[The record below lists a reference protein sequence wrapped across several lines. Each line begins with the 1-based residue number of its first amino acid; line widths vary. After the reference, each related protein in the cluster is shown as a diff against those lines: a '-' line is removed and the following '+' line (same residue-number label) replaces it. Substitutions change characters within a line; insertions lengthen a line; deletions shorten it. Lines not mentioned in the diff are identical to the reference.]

1 MAKILVIDDDPKI
14 VLVLKIRLISAGY
27 EVLTAGDGV
36 SGLRLAIEGK
46 PDLVIL
52 DIMMPVGGGFS
63 VAPRLREQ
71 APEIPVIFITASKE
85 AGLRQMAEKMGAAGF
100 LEKPYELEA
109 MLALV
114 TEALMANA
122 PSPVAPAQPPESPST
137 LHKLAP
143 AAAHSPVSPPDTA
156 TITGGETILIV
167 EENRKTEM
175 EPFNEHLESLAEEWT
190 AALVAEIARNKRAH
204 DALQQSERNFRNSLE
219 GALDGTVVV
228 DGQGLVV
235 FANAAATNISGRP
248 QEQFLGAPFG
258 WPITAGQIIER
269 DVVNSAGKRVI
280 VEVRTVQTV
289 WQGTPACL
297 VTLRDITE
305 RKGAEARM
313 QRRQTALEES
323 NRDLQR
329 RNQGV
334 QAIYHTL
341 SHELK
346 TRLTSVYEFVSSL
359 DARLESVPPS
369 LDSQPVALGEVA
381 QRGVALLAF
390 DDFLQARLEAGTLS
404 LDLQPAPLAEAVE
417 RTVATLAPTA
427 GGKGVSLSC
436 DCQPDLPPVS
446 FDQPSIL
453 LVLSNLIANAIHS
466 TPAGGQVCLQL
477 GEALADSECLQVAV
491 RDTGC
496 GIPKEQLG
504 LIFNRRHPAHR
515 DDPVIE
521 SRSDLDL
528 GLSICRELVQLHGG
542 RIWAES
548 ELNQGSTFTFTIPKR
563 QTPATVNVLVVDDEA
578 EIRDALRALLEKQG
592 YQVTVAANG
601 VEALELMLHQP
612 PALVILDL
620 DMPEMDGTETL
631 SFIRKQWKAIPV
643 VIHTA
648 YP

>member
-14 VLVLKIRLISAGY
+14 VQVLKIRLISAGY

-36 SGLRLAIEGK
+36 SGLSLAIEGK

-63 VAPRLREQ
+63 VAHRLREQ

-100 LEKPYELEA
+100 LEKPYEPEA

-114 TEALMANA
+114 TEALMASA
-122 PSPVAPAQPPESPST
+122 PSPVAAAQPPESPST

-167 EENRKTEM
+167 KENRKTEL
-175 EPFNEHLESLAEEWT
+175 EPFNEHLESLAGEWT
-190 AALVAEIARNKRAH
+190 AALVAEIARNQRAH

-235 FANAAATNISGRP
+235 FANAAATNIFGRP

-269 DVVNSAGKRVI
+269 DVVNSAGQRMI
-280 VEVRTVQTV
+280 VEVRTVPTV
-289 WQGTPACL
+289 WQGAPACL

-346 TRLTSVYEFVSSL
+346 TRLTSVHEFVSML

-369 LDSQPVALGEVA
+369 LDSQPVALGE
-381 QRGVALLAF
+381 
-390 DDFLQARLEAGTLS
+390 
-404 LDLQPAPLAEAVE
+404 
-417 RTVATLAPTA
+417 
-427 GGKGVSLSC
+427 
-436 DCQPDLPPVS
+436 
-446 FDQPSIL
+446 
-453 LVLSNLIANAIHS
+453 
-466 TPAGGQVCLQL
+466 TPA
-477 GEALADSECLQVAV
+477 S
-491 RDTGC
+491 
-496 GIPKEQLG
+496 
-504 LIFNRRHPAHR
+504 
-515 DDPVIE
+515 
-521 SRSDLDL
+521 
-528 GLSICRELVQLHGG
+528 
-542 RIWAES
+542 
-548 ELNQGSTFTFTIPKR
+548 
-563 QTPATVNVLVVDDEA
+563 VNVLIVDDEA

-592 YQVTVAANG
+592 YQVTVAPNG

-612 PALVILDL
+612 PALVVLDL
-620 DMPEMDGTETL
+620 DMPEMDGAETL
-631 SFIRKQWKAIPV
+631 GFIRKQWKAIPV
-643 VIHTA
+643 VVHTA
-648 YP
+648 YPEGELMNRARKVCPFTVLAKPSPSDRILATVRALVRPIPGRLEPETGPPALNASRPLEP